1 MSMSLTDD
9 VDGRNLPAMAAGTH
23 DLPATLPPAARER
36 IQQLMAY
43 VSHTLEQPVRFLGQ
57 APGAS
62 HEGWV
67 LQAGDVP
74 GRKVVVRIE
83 PEEGPFLDY
92 DGEREAALL
101 RQLAVQGF
109 PVPHVLAVGSRD
121 LVGARFI
128 VLEWI
133 EGEVLNLRAALDKG
147 PAERQA
153 CAQAM
158 AAMLARLHAAPCRKL
173 AGFESAEE
181 AAPVDKRVDNRVD
194 DGLDAIL
201 RQFSLALSQLRVVNS
216 VVLDFVR
223 VWLERHAPEREP
235 HCGIVHGDFRLGN
248 LVWRGAEIVGILDWE
263 TASVGD
269 PLFDIAWM
277 CMGATKGSDQV
288 MGLVSRDEFVQLYAS
303 ASGRVIDPADLVF
316 WQVVAA
322 WVRGCTE
329 PRLLDISIMS
339 HAPSARDARDL
350 SWEFGSARTDEELF
364 ELIGCYERPG

>member
-43 VSHTLEQPVRFLGQ
+43 VSHALEQPVRFLGQ

-153 CAQAM
+153 CAHAM
-158 AAMLARLHAAPCRKL
+158 AAMLARLHTAPWRQL
-173 AGFESAEE
+173 AGLESAD
-181 AAPVDKRVDNRVD
+181 VDKRAG
-194 DGLDAIL
+194 DGLAAIL
-201 RQFSLALSQLRVVNS
+201 QQFGLALSQLRVVNS

-223 VWLERHAPEREP
+223 VWLERHAPERKP

-329 PRLLDISIMS
+329 ARLLDISIMS

>member
-1 MSMSLTDD
+1 MVMPLADD
-9 VDGRNLPAMAAGTH
+9 VDGRSLTAMATGIA

-36 IQQLMAY
+36 IQELMAY
-43 VSHTLEQPVRFLGQ
+43 VSSAVEQPVRFLGQ

-67 LQAGDVP
+67 LQVGDLP
-74 GRKVVVRIE
+74 GSKVVVRLE
-83 PEEGPFLDY
+83 PDEGPFLDY
-92 DGEREAALL
+92 DGAREATLL
-101 RQLAVQGF
+101 RQLAVLGF
-109 PVPHVLAVGSRD
+109 PVPRVLAVADQD

-133 EGEVLNLRAALDKG
+133 EGEVLNPRTALDKE

-153 CAQAM
+153 RARAM
-158 AAMLARLHAAPCRKL
+158 ATMLARLHAAPWRTL
-173 AGFESAEE
+173 VGFESAEE
-181 AAPVDKRVDNRVD
+181 AAAIDETVD

-201 RQFSLALSQLRVVNS
+201 QQFGLALSQLRVVNS

-223 VWLERHAPEREP
+223 VWLERRAPERKP
-235 HCGIVHGDFRLGN
+235 QCGIVHGDFRLGN
-248 LVWRGAEIVGILDWE
+248 LVWQGAEIVGILDWE
-263 TASVGD
+263 TASLGD

-277 CMGATKGSDQV
+277 CMGATEGSDQV
-288 MGLVSRDEFVQLYAS
+288 MGLVSRDEFVQLYAE

-329 PRLLDISIMS
+329 ARLLDISIMS

-364 ELIGCYERPG
+364 ELIGSYERPG